1 MASAPPGAEEQ
12 ARKELHT
19 ALYNNPR
26 IENLEEALKI
36 AASVGIDM
44 EPLVS
49 EAKSTLLDLKEMR
62 RFLAEALLLQF
73 EGKLL
78 EAGYTRILELS
89 QMTTKDC
96 RAVGFKG
103 GHEKKSSQ
111 CYWTNP
117 ERCLGHPLLA
127 LLVLV
132 TFQCTIFCSP
142 NPSLLNS
149 CC

>member
-103 GHEKKSSQ
+103 GHEKTLRNAIGPIQKDASVTP
-111 CYWTNP
+111 CWP
-117 ERCLGHPLLA
+117 CL
-127 LLVLV
+127 
-132 TFQCTIFCSP
+132 
-142 NPSLLNS
+142 SLLLFS
-149 CC
+149 ARSSAPRTQAC